1 MVTDEFL
8 QTPPPRG
15 VPQRGVN
22 ENFTTARL
30 KKYFSNLRTLPQ
42 MNRTTPTGVFEF
54 LELIPHDSPSNVY
67 RGLVITADTVKT
79 WLKDQSA
86 IIIWF

>member
-1 MVTDEFL
+1 
-8 QTPPPRG
+8 
-15 VPQRGVN
+15 
-22 ENFTTARL
+22 
-30 KKYFSNLRTLPQ
+30 